1 MNQLSTLLLV
11 DPDPRGLETLT
22 YGFEREGCTVAGTSD
37 PKLAPDLLRTTAP
50 QLAVVSLRA
59 PEKNVLDV
67 ITGIKRGAPVRRVP
81 IVALG
86 DPGLRQAALAAGT
99 NDFVATPLYV
109 RDVVNVSRLLTL
121 SHAVPNAPQ
130 PEVEVQA
137 RLSEYHGLF
146 YLLRAL
152 AVTGRS
158 GIILLSRGNKRAELR
173 VADGAVM
180 AVHIAGLQG
189 LPALHQLLLWEEAA
203 LSLKFRAVPK
213 RSNLHMSA
221 QELLDE
227 CERFLRDFA
236 HAARDLGAPRCV
248 YLPAGDRD
256 PGTSGLQPS
265 QLGPALRLFD
275 GQRTLS
281 DVIEDSPF
289 RVFDTIR
296 VVKRLLD
303 AGVLAV
309 KSDGLAAPSD
319 AEPRSMLEEWAVVP
333 ESRGI
338 VGDRRRSSRR
348 LKTVGSGPMPVVS
361 APKTTGTGPMP
372 TLSTPAAPRTGGTGP
387 MPTLSTP
394 AAPRTGGTGPM
405 PTLSTPATQAGAP
418 LGAFFAPPVSRTET
432 PVGPIP
438 LTHRKGAAATGEL
451 AGRKASPTPAAL
463 AALAQAPTVQFKLGD
478 LPPAEPMAPTGRA
491 PVTSRNPT
499 LAAARSPGP
508 AEPAGAY
515 APAPLETAPAQREP
529 AARENLRRTPPPENL
544 RRTPPPDGARRT
556 PPPSLRKS
564 GERPS
569 LDALNGPDSKNR
581 LRKILPQTRL
591 TPSTAFDAVEADF
604 FAREADLYKQE
615 DVESFDDLDRGAARR
630 PGGNGKKKR

>member
-37 PKLAPDLLRTTAP
+37 PGLAPDLLRTTAP
-50 QLAVVSLRA
+50 QLAVVSLRS
-59 PEKNVLDV
+59 PEKTGLDV

-86 DPGLRQAALAAGT
+86 DAGLRQAALAAGT
-99 NDFVATPLYV
+99 NDFVATPLFV

-121 SHAVPNAPQ
+121 SHAVPNAPH

-152 AVTGRS
+152 AGTGRS

-173 VADGAVM
+173 ISDGAVM

-248 YLPAGDRD
+248 YVPAGDRD

-275 GQRTLS
+275 GQRSLS

-289 RVFDTIR
+289 RVFDTLR

-309 KSDGLAAPSD
+309 RSNGAPAPDD

-333 ESRGI
+333 EARGI
-338 VGDRRRSSRR
+338 VGDRRRTSRR
-348 LKTVGSGPMPVVS
+348 LKTVGAGP
-361 APKTTGTGPMP
+361 APSP
-372 TLSTPAAPRTGGTGP
+372 TPAAGV
-387 MPTLSTP
+387 P
-394 AAPRTGGTGPM
+394 ASA
-405 PTLSTPATQAGAP
+405 
-418 LGAFFAPPVSRTET
+418 AFASASPPPSVSRATT

-438 LTHRKGAAATGEL
+438 LTHKKSHAAAGEL
-451 AGRKASPTPAAL
+451 SARKPTNTPAAL
-463 AALAQAPTVQFKLGD
+463 AAMAQAPTVQFKLDD
-478 LPPAEPMAPTGRA
+478 LPPAAPMGPTGRA
-491 PVTSRNPT
+491 PITARNPT
-499 LAAARSPGP
+499 LAAARNAAPAS
-508 AEPAGAY
+508 AEPPVAVLT
-515 APAPLETAPAQREP
+515 APAP
-529 AARENLRRTPPPENL
+529 RENLRRTPVPENL
-544 RRTPPPDGARRT
+544 RRTPPPDGSRRT

-569 LDALNGPDSKNR
+569 LDALSGPDSKNK

-615 DVESFDDLDRGAARR
+615 DVESFDDLDRGGPRR
-630 PGGNGKKKR
+630 PGAGKKRR

>member
-37 PKLAPDLLRTTAP
+37 PKLAPDLLRTTTP

-59 PEKNVLDV
+59 PERSGFDV

-81 IVALG
+81 IVTVGA
-86 DPGLRQAALAAGT
+86 PGLRQAALAAGA
-99 NDFVATPLYV
+99 NDFVATPLFV

-121 SHAVPNAPQ
+121 SHSVPNAPH

-173 VADGAVM
+173 ISDGGVM

-203 LSLKFRAVPK
+203 LSLKFRDVPK
-213 RSNLHMSA
+213 RSNLHLSA

-236 HAARDLGAPRCV
+236 HAARELGAPRCV
-248 YLPAGDRD
+248 YVPSGDRD
-256 PGTSGLQPS
+256 PGSSGLQPS

-275 GQRTLS
+275 GQRTLT
-281 DVIEDSPF
+281 DVIEESPF
-289 RVFDTIR
+289 RVFDTLR

-309 KSDGLAAPSD
+309 KAAGATEDGPQ
-319 AEPRSMLEEWAVVP
+319 SMLEQWAVVP
-333 ESRGI
+333 EQRGI
-338 VGDRRRSSRR
+338 VGERRRSSRR
-348 LKTVGSGPMPVVS
+348 LKPVTGAQGLVTVGGASSSS
-361 APKTTGTGPMP
+361 A
-372 TLSTPAAPRTGGTGP
+372 SVA
-387 MPTLSTP
+387 
-394 AAPRTGGTGPM
+394 
-405 PTLSTPATQAGAP
+405 
-418 LGAFFAPPVSRTET
+418 VSRATT
-432 PVGPIP
+432 PVAPIP
-438 LTHRKGAAATGEL
+438 LTQKKAAASGEI
-451 AGRKASPTPAAL
+451 AARRSTPTPAA
-463 AALAQAPTVQFKLGD
+463 AAAFAQAPTVQFKLDELASASVLAPAGHV
-478 LPPAEPMAPTGRA
+478 PITARHATVAPAEPPVRRA
-491 PVTSRNPT
+491 S
-499 LAAARSPGP
+499 
-508 AEPAGAY
+508 
-515 APAPLETAPAQREP
+515 P
-529 AARENLRRTPPPENL
+529 AAPRDNL
-544 RRTPPPDGARRT
+544 RRTPPPDGSLRRT
-556 PPPSLRKS
+556 PPPDGSLRRTPPPDGSRRMTPSLRDS
-564 GERPS
+564 GRRPS
-569 LDALNGPDSKNR
+569 LDALLPSGPDSKNK
-581 LRKILPQTRL
+581 LRRILPPTRM

-604 FAREADLYKQE
+604 FAREADLYKQD
-615 DVESFDDLDRGAARR
+615 DVDSFDDLDRGAPRG
-630 PGGNGKKKR
+630 PGAKKRR

>member
-1 MNQLSTLLLV
+1 M
-11 DPDPRGLETLT
+11 
-22 YGFEREGCTVAGTSD
+22 
-37 PKLAPDLLRTTAP
+37 
-50 QLAVVSLRA
+50 
-59 PEKNVLDV
+59 
-67 ITGIKRGAPVRRVP
+67 RRVP

-99 NDFVATPLYV
+99 NDFVATPLFV

-213 RSNLHMSA
+213 RSNLHLSA

-236 HAARDLGAPRCV
+236 HAARDLGAARCV
-248 YLPAGDRD
+248 YVPAGDRD
-256 PGTSGLQPS
+256 PSTSGLQPA

-289 RVFDTIR
+289 RVFDTLR

-309 KSDGLAAPSD
+309 KSTGVPAVDD
-319 AEPRSMLEEWAVVP
+319 AETHSMLEEWAVVP
-333 ESRGI
+333 DGRGI
-338 VGDRRRSSRR
+338 VGDRRRTSRR
-348 LKTVGSGPMPVVS
+348 LKTVGPGAGPIASPG
-361 APKTTGTGPMP
+361 A
-372 TLSTPAAPRTGGTGP
+372 PAA
-387 MPTLSTP
+387 
-394 AAPRTGGTGPM
+394 
-405 PTLSTPATQAGAP
+405 
-418 LGAFFAPPVSRTET
+418 FAPPPAAFAPPPAVSRADT

-438 LTHRKGAAATGEL
+438 LTQRKVAAAAGEL
-451 AGRKASPTPAAL
+451 SARKAAPTPASL
-463 AALAQAPTVQFKLGD
+463 AALAQAPTVQFKLD
-478 LPPAEPMAPTGRA
+478 ELPPAVAHGPDGARA
-491 PVTSRNPT
+491 HHGTQPHARGGARSGARAGG
-499 LAAARSPGP
+499 AAASRLH
-508 AEPAGAY
+508 GA
-515 APAPLETAPAQREP
+515 P
-529 AARENLRRTPPPENL
+529 AAREPAPYAAARQHAPHAAPGRLPAHAAAVTPQERRAPFAGRAQRPRLEEQATQDPPADAPHAQHGLRRRRGRLLRARGRPLQAGGRRVL
-544 RRTPPPDGARRT
+544 RRPRPQRHAPPRR
-556 PPPSLRKS
+556 R
-564 GERPS
+564 R
-569 LDALNGPDSKNR
+569 
-581 LRKILPQTRL
+581 Q
-591 TPSTAFDAVEADF
+591 EAAIG
-604 FAREADLYKQE
+604 AREAAKPL
-615 DVESFDDLDRGAARR
+615 RG
-630 PGGNGKKKR
+630 